1 MKAVAGK
8 FDLDIVRI
16 EVDPGIL
23 VGAEWNPNEMEQAEF
38 NLLKEQ
44 IAEVGFIDPPTVAEV
59 EDAQGKSFY
68 RIIGGHNRVAAAND
82 LGLKR
87 IPVDVLQG
95 ERWKD
100 EDLQKLQT
108 VRLNVLHGR
117 TNPEKMVALYN
128 EMATKYGADVTK
140 MLGYTTDHGLKK
152 MIKQVAGD
160 LSKTL
165 DPSLAKQFQ
174 EQAKE
179 AKTVGDL
186 EKIIQ
191 RLMADGG
198 ETAKHGFVVF
208 SWGGKE
214 HIYIAMSDKTRES
227 LKRIVRASRDKKIDI
242 NEIIEEAIVDA
253 ARGLES

>member
-1 MKAVAGK
+1 MNA
-8 FDLDIVRI
+8 LDVVRI
-16 EVDPGIL
+16 EIDPNEL
-23 VGAEWNPNEMEQAEF
+23 VGATWNPNEMEKDEF
-38 NLLKEQ
+38 DLLKEQ
-44 IAEVGFIDPPTVAEV
+44 IVEVGFIDPPTVAEV
-59 EDAQGKSFY
+59 EGSDGAFFY
-68 RIIGGHNRVAAAND
+68 RIIGGHNRVEAAKE
-82 LGLKR
+82 LKLSL

-108 VRLNVLHGR
+108 VRLNVLHGK

-128 EMATKYGADVTK
+128 EMATKYGAAVTK

-152 MIKQVAGD
+152 MIKQVQGD

-165 DPSLAKQFQ
+165 SPDLAKQFA

-179 AKTVGDL
+179 AKTLGDL

-191 RLMADGG
+191 KLMAESG
-198 ETAKHGFVVF
+198 ESAKYGFVVF

-214 HIYIAMSDKTRES
+214 HIYVAMSDKTREA
-227 LKRIVRASRDKKIDI
+227 LKRIVRAARTKKVDI
-242 NEIIEEAIVDA
+242 NEIIEEAITDA
-253 ARGLES
+253 SRNLEF